1 MATKK
6 FLSAGILLLSLI
18 LSVMTVQANGV
29 NVYMSAINMSY
40 ARFNS
45 AQTVADASKALASM
59 RAAAVAA
66 KAKKPFG
73 LENAAPNNPKLRAY
87 YAEMDKLIA
96 EIDKTNN
103 LVKAGKMVQAKAEG
117 KKILQLRDEGH
128 KAMRQ

>member
-45 AQTVADASKALASM
+45 AQTVVDASKALASM

-87 YAEMDKLIA
+87 YAEMDKLIV